1 MVRARVL
8 GIAAAAGLAACSH
21 VTQPMPVGGSK
32 ADGVVMLAFETS
44 SRDSRDVDWRAAD
57 ASAAQRCAAWRYS
70 RAERFGAERRQC
82 RAVGVVDCNLWA
94 VAVDYQ
100 CVT

>member
-1 MVRARVL
+1 MVKWL
-8 GIAAAAGLAACSH
+8 GIALAVALAGCSH
-21 VTQPMPVGGSK
+21 VTQPTPVGGSRS
-32 ADGVVMLAFETS
+32 AGVVRLAFETS
-44 SRDSRDVDWRAAD
+44 SRDSRGVDWRAAD
-57 ASAAQRCAAWRYS
+57 ASAAQRCEAWGYS
-70 RAERFGAERRQC
+70 RAERFGAEQRQC